1 MEEIY
6 HLLKLLHLLDVRVTF
21 LKSSWSELATDGR
34 MDVDS
39 KRVCTG
45 VSTEREDASA
55 SPTVKH
61 MSILQLS
68 VPNATRRRIKHD
80 EASR

>member
-1 MEEIY
+1 M
-6 HLLKLLHLLDVRVTF
+6 
-21 LKSSWSELATDGR
+21 DGR